1 MSHTRLASLST
12 PFQPSA
18 ASAIRERITPLQI
31 APGQGL
37 WCYLET
43 GSSLYCTGGQV
54 RISSPWTCALRLAE
68 GDAPHCNGAH
78 AGWYWLEAE
87 AGTARLQLAE
97 RRYAGWR
104 CAWQAVARWLGWLP
118 RC

>member
-1 MSHTRLASLST
+1 MIRTSLPSLST
-12 PFQPSA
+12 PFPPSA
-18 ASAIRERITPLQI
+18 ASAIQERITALQI

-43 GSSLYCTGGQV
+43 GSTLHCTAGQV

-78 AGWYWLEAE
+78 AGWYWLEADGAE
-87 AGTARLQLAE
+87 TAQLQLAE
-97 RRYAGWR
+97 RRGAGWR
-104 CAWQAVARWLGWLP
+104 SAWQAVARWLGWLD
-118 RC
+118 